1 MTLPRPRQTS
11 ARTRAALH
19 RVSRRSFLA
28 ASAAIAAAAA
38 GAAAI
43 GYNRG
48 RNPARHSSVLSEPA
62 TPAAAP
68 VETRGGVLR
77 VYNFNAMQY
86 DSLDPH
92 LTQMGPVANM
102 HSAVFSKLLRYDDER
117 SGTIAPDLV
126 AAMPEQPDSM
136 TYIIRLRDG
145 VTFHDTP
152 KYRKAYPKTAGRA
165 LTADD
170 VKYSIER
177 QLNKNSPQARL
188 FFRQGNW
195 TVIDKIDVRDP
206 GAVVI
211 TTKSPVAPFLNF
223 LAGRHAH
230 IVPADIAD
238 RTDLLAT
245 ETAMIGTGPFV
256 LDSFEP
262 QAAVHL
268 RRNPAWFARDDSPRG
283 AGPGRPFLDG
293 YDAFY
298 SPQEDTFQRAAFQR
312 RIVDATGFADPA
324 MLDIERKTNLADI
337 ALDETGAGGFV
348 ASRFLLDRKPFND
361 DRVRRAIHLA
371 IDRAA
376 LIDLLYPPMDGR
388 ASAQLSGPIAPVM
401 DRWSIAPDDLAR
413 RPGYRSDAGSRAE
426 DVRTAKQLW
435 AAAVGTGFVELR
447 IIFAGVPKAIPGR
460 AIEAITRQ
468 LAEVLSAKVTAQTDP
483 TGQTLIAAALVRN
496 VEGATEGV
504 APLTFAIEDGGVD
517 MDDWLYPHFRS
528 GQAMNSYRLQDPRLD
543 AMLDRSRAEFD
554 ADARHRIAIDVQ
566 DYLLA
571 KANARLEFC
580 APIERRLRWGYVRNA
595 TLPIWYGHD
604 ETLADVW
611 LDTAHPAWRTR

>member
-1 MTLPRPRQTS
+1 MTPIRPRRKPALAQ
-11 ARTRAALH
+11 AALH

-28 ASAAIAAAAA
+28 ASAAISAA
-38 GAAAI
+38 GAGVAI
-43 GYNRG
+43 FGYHNTTKPG
-48 RNPARHSSVLSEPA
+48 KHSAVLSESA
-62 TPAAAP
+62 TPAASP
-68 VETRGGVLR
+68 VGARGGALR
-77 VYNFNAMQY
+77 VYNFDAMQY

-92 LTQMGPVANM
+92 LTQMGPVVNM
-102 HSAVFSKLLRYDDER
+102 HSAVFSKLLRYEDEGA
-117 SGTIAPDLV
+117 GTIAPDLA
-126 AAMPEQPDSM
+126 AAMPEQPDS
-136 TYIIRLRDG
+136 TTFIIRLRQG

-152 KYRKAYPKTAGRA
+152 RYRKAYPTTSGRA

-177 QLNKNSPQARL
+177 QLNKNSPQARI

-195 TVIDKIDVRDP
+195 TVIDKIEARDP
-206 GAVVI
+206 GTVVI

-223 LAGRHAH
+223 LAGRHAF

-238 RTDLLAT
+238 RSDLLAT
-245 ETAMIGTGPFV
+245 DTAMIGTGPFL

-283 AGPGRPFLDG
+283 VGVGRPFLDE
-293 YDAFY
+293 YVAFF

-312 RIVDATGFADPA
+312 RSVDATGFADPA
-324 MLDIERKTNLADI
+324 TLDTERKTNLADI
-337 ALDETGAGGFV
+337 ALDETGAGGFL

-401 DRWSIAPDDLAR
+401 NRWSLAPDDLAR
-413 RPGYRSDAGSRAE
+413 RPGYRSDAAGRAE
-426 DVRTAKQLW
+426 DIREAKQLW
-435 AAAVGTGFVELR
+435 AAAVGTGFVDLR
-447 IIFAGVPKAIPGR
+447 ITFAGVPKAIPDR

-483 TGQTLIAAALVRN
+483 TGHVLLAAALVRN
-496 VEGATEGV
+496 VEGATDGV
-504 APLTFAIEDGGVD
+504 APLTFAIEDGGID
-517 MDDWLYPHFRS
+517 LDDWLYPSFRS
-528 GQAMNSYRLQDPRLD
+528 GQPMNSYRLQDPQLD
-543 AMLDRSRAEFD
+543 ALLDRSRAEFD
-554 ADARHRIAIDVQ
+554 ADARRRIGLDVQ
-566 DYLLA
+566 EYLLA

-595 TLPIWYGHD
+595 ALPVWYGHD
-604 ETLADVW
+604 ASLADVW
-611 LDTAHPAWRTR
+611 LDTAHPAWRPR